1 MESVRGGRG
10 TLIFIP
16 LLFDA
21 LDAAEA
27 GLEVA
32 EEAMIARRP
41 TLSVVPARGCYYV
54 TANVAT
60 LSFYS
65 FTPV

>member
-1 MESVRGGRG
+1 
-10 TLIFIP
+10 LIFIP

-32 EEAMIARRP
+32 EEAMIDSWRP
-41 TLSVVPARGCYYV
+41 TFSRDRQTSSGSLGC
-54 TANVAT
+54 
-60 LSFYS
+60 
-65 FTPV
+65 